1 MAYTKSELA
10 SKEAL
15 VKEHGY
21 TIRYERGSFESG
33 HCIVNEKKVII
44 INKFFRLK
52 ARIDCLED
60 IISKLDIA
68 DDETPTNQ
76 AQLEI
81 TALKVA

>member
-10 SKEAL
+10 SKESL
-15 VKEHGY
+15 VKEHGF

-52 ARIDCLED
+52 ARIDCLDD
-60 IISKLDIA
+60 IITKLEIQ
-68 DDETPTNQ
+68 DDNTPLNNT
-76 AQLEI
+76 QLEI